1 MGDGQLVDR
10 ATARVEVLAD
20 ACVYS
25 VTVSNTVAGWTGLK
39 RPTTS
44 RAAVGT
50 MPAASGTDGFRFL
63 PHPPNTVATR
73 SPNTRTWS
81 ETRGCVC
88 SMTCWN
94 LWPNFMAA
102 AGEASEGRA
111 CGASPRMR
119 EVGIRRNN
127 LFENAGS
134 KQSGQLVKGIL
145 RPK

>member
-1 MGDGQLVDR
+1 VGDGQLVDR

-63 PHPPNTVATR
+63 PHPPEHGRHEVAQHAYLVRNAWVRLLDDLLEPVAELHGGRGRGFRGTR
-73 SPNTRTWS
+73 VR
-81 ETRGCVC
+81 CV
-88 SMTCWN
+88 
-94 LWPNFMAA
+94 
-102 AGEASEGRA
+102 ASNEG
-111 CGASPRMR
+111 GWDKK
-119 EVGIRRNN
+119 E
-127 LFENAGS
+127 
-134 KQSGQLVKGIL
+134 
-145 RPK
+145 